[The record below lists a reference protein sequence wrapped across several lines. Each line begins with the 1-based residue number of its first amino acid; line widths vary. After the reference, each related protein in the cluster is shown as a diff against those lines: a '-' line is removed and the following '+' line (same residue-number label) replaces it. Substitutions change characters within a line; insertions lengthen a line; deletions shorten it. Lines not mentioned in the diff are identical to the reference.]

1 VSTCLGRQ
9 GAKEGITYESAHNN
23 LNHNFEFQS
32 KNNVHEL
39 LHPSQLDFTHMLW
52 HEKILLMNVK

>member
-1 VSTCLGRQ
+1 M
-9 GAKEGITYESAHNN
+9 KEGTTYEFAHNN

-39 LHPSQLDFTHMLW
+39 FHPSQLDFDYINDLS
-52 HEKILLMNVK
+52 